1 MAGLARY
8 LAPDERVILETRR
21 HLSVLL
27 RPFGL
32 FVGAVFAASV
42 VGFVVSPGSSR
53 DLIDQAV
60 GLVAAYFSFKLAW
73 EIWCWW
79 VDMIVVTDQRIFEVA
94 GILTRSVS
102 SMPLSKVTDM
112 TYRRSLL
119 GRILGYGDLVVETP
133 GQKQAF
139 AVISR
144 LPRPDDFYRTVTAL
158 VTVKQAATPMRE
170 VFIDEQQT
178 GPLPRI
184 SL

>member
-1 MAGLARY
+1 MAALARY
-8 LAPDERVILETRR
+8 LAPEERPILETRR

-27 RPFGL
+27 RPVAF
-32 FVGAVFAASV
+32 FVGAVVAALF
-42 VGFVVSPGSSR
+42 VGFVVSPESGS
-53 DLIDQAV
+53 DAIDRVA
-60 GLVAAYFSFKLAW
+60 GLVAAYFLFRLGW
-73 EIWCWW
+73 DVWRWW
-79 VDMIVVTDQRIFEVA
+79 VDLIVVTDQRIFEVS

-158 VTVKQAATPMRE
+158 VTVKQPDTPMRE

-178 GPLPRI
+178 GPLPRVF
-184 SL
+184 L